1 MLNKILLFSDFLAFA
16 ELGEP
21 ITGFEYQKLPNGPA
35 PRRSV
40 PIRQAMT
47 RSGELGMQELR
58 LRNGRMMHK
67 IVNLRAPNLALFSA
81 AQISLVDS
89 VIEVLAGADADAV
102 SELSHRLMGWKVAQ
116 MGGTIPYETIFLSNE
131 ALSDDDIQRRVEVA
145 REFGVLAD

>member
-1 MLNKILLFSDFLAFA
+1 
-16 ELGEP
+16 
-21 ITGFEYQKLPNGPA
+21 
-35 PRRSV
+35 
-40 PIRQAMT
+40 
-47 RSGELGMQELR
+47 MQELR